1 MIDGGREGDGPWSR
15 STSLAPLLAGAR
27 SAPREPL
34 CRCPEQTK
42 LPGLSGPGPEEL
54 STTHLSRWRGAR
66 YHGLFLRVFK
76 RDMHPFVFCVCVR
89 VWVSWMP

>member
-1 MIDGGREGDGPWSR
+1 MEPFYVIGSSARWRTLR
-15 STSLAPLLAGAR
+15 SERAAVPL
-27 SAPREPL
+27 
-34 CRCPEQTK
+34 PEQTK